1 MRGADTNLVISQ
13 GLIRFSM
20 EDNINIDY
28 KKITLNIRNN
38 QSRLANVG
46 EIEADVLGKN
56 SWCLF

>member
-13 GLIRFSM
+13 GFIRFSM

-28 KKITLNIRNN
+28 KKITLNICNN

-46 EIEADVLGKN
+46 EIEADVLGKK
-56 SWCLF
+56 